1 MRSLH
6 VRAVVLAGIAA
17 LALAACGSSSKS
29 SSPTTTTLAP
39 TATTGAAPTTVSGAP
54 TTTAAPGTTA
64 APASGTA
71 TVSTAQ
77 NAKIGKAI
85 LVNSNGMT
93 LYVWD
98 NDKTAGKASC
108 TGGCATAWPP
118 LDVTGTP
125 TYGSGLSAAMFS
137 TVTGPNGEKQLA
149 VNGKPLY
156 MWAGDKAAGDATGQ
170 NVNGFYVVGVN
181 GNKIDAS

>member
-1 MRSLH
+1 MRHLH

-17 LALAACGSSSKS
+17 FALAACGSSSKS
-29 SSPTTTTLAP
+29 SSSTPTTAASSPTTA
-39 TATTGAAPTTVSGAP
+39 AASAPTTAASSAA
-54 TTTAAPGTTA
+54 TAATA
-64 APASGTA
+64 GAGA
-71 TVSTAQ
+71 TVSSAM
-77 NAKIGKAI
+77 NAKIGKQI
-85 LVNSNGMT
+85 LVDSKGMT

-108 TGGCATAWPP
+108 TGACAQAWPP

-125 TYGSGLSAAMFS
+125 TYGSGLSASMFS

-156 MWAGDKAAGDATGQ
+156 LWAADKQAGDATGQ
-170 NVNGFYVVGVN
+170 GVNGFYVVGAN
-181 GNKIDAS
+181 GSKIDAS